1 MRSRPFLSSLSIV
14 LTALLL
20 LVGGAWSARS
30 FFVHAHDGA
39 PHVHHIS
46 LADRLSYP
54 KARVSVETPSNQS
67 FQRTEKLG
75 HVEGFHGG
83 SVPGGH
89 GEDAPEPLVCRLID
103 LHCTQGRSCDFMPDD
118 FQRLSP
124 QLATVS
130 VTALLASAPWTGID
144 DFSSPV
150 PWSASGSVARCI
162 LLTSQSFLI

>member
-46 LADRLSYP
+46 VADRLSYTNAP
-54 KARVSVETPSNQS
+54 DSVETPSNQS
-67 FQRTEKLG
+67 LQRTEKRG

-89 GEDAPEPLVCRLID
+89 GEDAPEPSVCRLLD
-103 LHCTQGRSCDFMPDD
+103 LHCTQGRSCDLMPLDL
-118 FQRLSP
+118 QQLSP
-124 QLATVS
+124 QLATAS
-130 VTALLASAPWTGID
+130 GTALLASAPLTGLS

-150 PWSASGSVARCI
+150 PWNMGGGTARCI
-162 LLTSQSFLI
+162 LLTSQAFLI